1 MNTETVPEKK
11 VFENDNA
18 AVTNLLIFFLKIEKS
33 LSTLPNNTVIVG
45 EHLQDQRIPTLIKI
59 VTPIIK
65 KVHFQ

>member
-18 AVTNLLIFFLKIEKS
+18 VHNKFVDIFLCA
-33 LSTLPNNTVIVG
+33 LPNNTVIVG

>member
-18 AVTNLLIFFLKIEKS
+18 VHNKFVDIFLKIEKS
-33 LSTLPNNTVIVG
+33 LCALPNNTVIVG

>member
-18 AVTNLLIFFLKIEKS
+18 VVTNFLIFFLKIEKS

>member
-18 AVTNLLIFFLKIEKS
+18 VHNKVDIFLKIEKS
-33 LSTLPNNTVIVG
+33 LCALPNNTVIVG

>member
-11 VFENDNA
+11 IFENDNA
-18 AVTNLLIFFLKIEKS
+18 VTLFDIFLKIEKS
-33 LSTLPNNTVIVG
+33 FFTLPNNTVIVG

>member
-18 AVTNLLIFFLKIEKS
+18 VHHKFVDIFLKIEKS
-33 LSTLPNNTVIVG
+33 LCTLPNNTVIVG
-45 EHLQDQRIPTLIKI
+45 EHLQDQRIPTLIMI

>member
-18 AVTNLLIFFLKIEKS
+18 VHNKFVDIFLKIEKS

-45 EHLQDQRIPTLIKI
+45 EHLQDQRIPTLIMI

>member
-1 MNTETVPEKK
+1 M
-11 VFENDNA
+11 NDN
-18 AVTNLLIFFLKIEKS
+18 AVTNLLILC
-33 LSTLPNNTVIVG
+33 TLPNNTVIVG